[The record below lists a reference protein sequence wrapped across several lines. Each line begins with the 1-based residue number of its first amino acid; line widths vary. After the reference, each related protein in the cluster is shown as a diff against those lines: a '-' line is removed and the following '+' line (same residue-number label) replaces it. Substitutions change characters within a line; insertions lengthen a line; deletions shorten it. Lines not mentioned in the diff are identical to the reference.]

1 MQFKFVIQA
10 KSMRRP
16 WDTSKGFDLSAP
28 CGLLVPVGERGHVRK
43 GCVMECR
50 VNGEVV
56 QKTEIA
62 KMIWKVANASK
73 WIIRISNNPAQI
85 ATIVPQCHAI

>member
-1 MQFKFVIQA
+1 MNNQENEKHQWNCFK
-10 KSMRRP
+10 
-16 WDTSKGFDLSAP
+16 
-28 CGLLVPVGERGHVRK
+28 GHVRK

-62 KMIWKVANASK
+62 KMIWKVALLTFLPADGSQG
-73 WIIRISNNPAQI
+73 ISNNPASDKI
-85 ATIVPQCHAI
+85 STNLSHLSHTAQCAVWTVT

>member
-1 MQFKFVIQA
+1 
-10 KSMRRP
+10 MRRP
-16 WDTSKGFDLSAP
+16 WDSSKGFDLSAP
-28 CGLLVPVGERGHVRK
+28 CGLLVPVGERGLPKIIKKEKTIKKIKGHVRK

-62 KMIWKVANASK
+62 KMIWKVAVDAMSL
-73 WIIRISNNPAQI
+73 SM
-85 ATIVPQCHAI
+85 TFL